1 MTESRIAVL
10 IPCYNEAL
18 TIASVVTEFRK
29 ALPQAVIYVYDNNSR
44 DDTCSIAAQAG
55 AVVRSETRQGK
66 GHVVR
71 RMFSD
76 IDSDIYVLVDGDA
89 TYDGMSAAK
98 MIDLLVRE
106 NLAMVV
112 GRRVHQSGGA
122 YRPGH
127 VWGNRMFTR
136 LVEAIFGAT
145 FTDILS
151 GYRVFSRAFVKS
163 FPISGGGFEI
173 ETELT
178 VHALVLRL
186 PASEIETIYRERP
199 TGSTSKLNTYRD
211 GWRIIWT
218 IIRLFRNER
227 PSAFFSYIGAAA
239 IVLALILAYPIVKTF
254 LEVGTVPRFPTA
266 ILATGLVL
274 AGIISFASGIILE
287 AVTLSRKEIRMLA
300 YLAAKDAS
308 AGRDRSVA
316 INASSQA

>member
-1 MTESRIAVL
+1 MTEPHIAVL

-18 TIASVVTEFRK
+18 TISSVVGEFRK
-29 ALPQAVIYVYDNNSR
+29 ALPQAAIYVYDNNSR
-44 DDTCSIAAQAG
+44 DDTCTIAARAG
-55 AVVRSETRQGK
+55 AIVRSETRQGK

-89 TYDGMSAAK
+89 TYDSMTAIK

-112 GRRVHQSGGA
+112 GRRVHHSGGA

-127 VWGNRMFTR
+127 VLGNRMFTR
-136 LVEAIFGAT
+136 IVEAIFGAT
-145 FTDILS
+145 FTDMLS
-151 GYRVFSRAFVKS
+151 GYRAFSRAFVKS
-163 FPISGGGFEI
+163 FPVSGGGFEI

-186 PASEIETIYRERP
+186 PALELETAYRERP
-199 TGSTSKLNTYRD
+199 TGSSSKLNTYRD
-211 GWRIIWT
+211 GMRIVWT
-218 IIRLFRNER
+218 IVRLFRNER
-227 PSAFFSYIGAAA
+227 PSAFFSYIGFAA
-239 IVLALILAYPIVKTF
+239 IVVALILAYPIVKTF
-254 LEVGTVPRFPTA
+254 LEIGTVPRFPTA

-308 AGRDRSVA
+308 ARRDR
-316 INASSQA
+316 NTASSVVGQ